1 MAVDRAKLWIG
12 PAGWSYDDWH
22 GIVYPQSK
30 PRGFKPLAYLA
41 RYFNCIEVNSTF
53 YRIPPAR
60 MTAAWP
66 PQTPDE
72 FRFTFK
78 LPQVFTHQRE
88 EYPAAND
95 VRAFKEALRPIGE
108 AGKLGP
114 ILVQFPWSFKYSQAA
129 LDWLA
134 RLADS
139 FSEFDR
145 FIEVRHRSW
154 SQPAALEQ
162 VARLGGLCNIDQPQ
176 FGECLGPSEHVL
188 GRDAYVRLHGRN
200 FKAWF
205 AKDVPRWERYN
216 YLYTEEELT
225 EWVQRLDRMAER
237 AGNVYAIMNNH
248 YRGQAPANA
257 LELRALLEGRQV
269 EVPPDL
275 LAAYPRLARLARP
288 VGGQGLFHF

>member
-1 MAVDRAKLWIG
+1 M
-12 PAGWSYDDWH
+12 
-22 GIVYPQSK
+22 
-30 PRGFKPLAYLA
+30 
-41 RYFNCIEVNSTF
+41 
-53 YRIPPAR
+53 
-60 MTAAWP
+60 
-66 PQTPDE
+66 
-72 FRFTFK
+72 
-78 LPQVFTHQRE
+78 
-88 EYPAAND
+88 
-95 VRAFKEALRPIGE
+95 
-108 AGKLGP
+108 
-114 ILVQFPWSFKYSQAA
+114 QFPWSFKYSQAA

-139 FSEFDR
+139 FSEFER

-154 SQPAALEQ
+154 CQPAALEQ
-162 VARLGGLCNIDQPQ
+162 MARLGGLCNIDQPQ
-176 FGECLGPSEHVL
+176 FSECLGPSDHVL
-188 GRDAYVRLHGRN
+188 GRNAYVRLHGRN

-216 YLYTEEELT
+216 YLYTEEELA
-225 EWVQRLDRMAER
+225 EWVQRLERMAER